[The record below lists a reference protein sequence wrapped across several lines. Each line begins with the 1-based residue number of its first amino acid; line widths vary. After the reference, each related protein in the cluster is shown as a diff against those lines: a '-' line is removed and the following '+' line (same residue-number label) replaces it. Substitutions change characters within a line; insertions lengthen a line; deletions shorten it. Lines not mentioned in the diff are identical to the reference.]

1 MVTERRRP
9 TLPAFFLKDRKD
21 TALKIKR
28 FIGGSLESNG
38 YVLYHRAGG
47 DCMIIDPGYVP
58 KVFIDFVEE
67 QQLTVKGIIAT
78 HGHHDHVGAV
88 PTLQDR
94 FDCPVYMHPEDGARY
109 RGATVPVTDGDVL
122 MLEEEPLLIV
132 HTPGHTRGSICV
144 MAEKSRVCFTGDTLF
159 DTDLGRT
166 DLEGGSEVDM
176 ERTIREIIAGWPNDI
191 TIYPGHDNGCTM
203 KKVRIWNTE
212 YLAIAGGGKR

>member
-58 KVFIDFVEE
+58 KVFIDFVEA

-78 HGHHDHVGAV
+78 HGAHA
-88 PTLQDR
+88 
-94 FDCPVYMHPEDGARY
+94 A
-109 RGATVPVTDGDVL
+109 
-122 MLEEEPLLIV
+122 
-132 HTPGHTRGSICV
+132 GS
-144 MAEKSRVCFTGDTLF
+144 
-159 DTDLGRT
+159 
-166 DLEGGSEVDM
+166 
-176 ERTIREIIAGWPNDI
+176 
-191 TIYPGHDNGCTM
+191 H
-203 KKVRIWNTE
+203 
-212 YLAIAGGGKR
+212 